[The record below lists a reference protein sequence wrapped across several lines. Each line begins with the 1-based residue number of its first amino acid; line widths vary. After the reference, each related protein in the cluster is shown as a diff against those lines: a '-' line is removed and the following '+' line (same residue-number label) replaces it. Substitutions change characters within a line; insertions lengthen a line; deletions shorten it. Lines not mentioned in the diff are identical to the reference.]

1 MLRVDGGLSS
11 LLAVALGSESR
22 LVHFII
28 HFIMTGQAFF
38 FFEPNVR
45 ALGLALVRR
54 KSTDNNGNSDISK
67 ANQRTIVGILIER
80 EACLHRVRTC
90 DL

>member
-54 KSTDNNGNSDISK
+54 KSTDNGNSDRKEGKSTDNSGNSDRK
-67 ANQRTIVGILIER
+67 GGMFTPGAHL
-80 EACLHRVRTC
+80 
-90 DL
+90 

>member
-54 KSTDNNGNSDISK
+54 KSTDNNGNSDRKEGKSTDNSGNSDRK
-67 ANQRTIVGILIER
+67 GGMFTPGAHL
-80 EACLHRVRTC
+80 
-90 DL
+90 